1 MVSPHLRFLALG
13 LEFRYD
19 KGPMRNI
26 LRHVS
31 QYRISATAL
40 LVTLAF
46 VAPVIGQQSENSN
59 SDSATETQNA
69 SPTPTPSP
77 APTPIPVSDINAR
90 AEETRLRVEGIQKG
104 LVLSP
109 AVLTIQTSLPELTK
123 ELDARTAESRGLMT
137 ARPSLET
144 LKTIEQDWQVSAK
157 SLPAWKSELK
167 SAIDGL
173 EKSLAELE
181 TLRKEWAL
189 TLELIEAPQKDQEGT
204 GSEKNKI
211 EVPAEVLSTV
221 RSMIAITVST
231 EKKVKETIAEVLS
244 LQTRVSKQDN
254 RVAEMFT
261 TIADRR
267 EDALS
272 NLFVRES
279 PPIWSANRTTSSF
292 GEMFTEAGRS
302 YRIQFNTIRDYVSD
316 KIEAIALH
324 VLIFFGFAGILL
336 WARKKARPLV
346 EKDPEIR
353 PAYSVF
359 ELPVAGA
366 LVLAVMLSGR
376 FYPQAPRMMMA
387 ILGAA
392 ALVPGVLYLRRI
404 LEKPLY
410 PVFNA
415 LIVFYLVDLLR
426 QITATLPFLSRIMF
440 TAEMLGAIAFLAWY
454 LWSRA
459 ANDDRDIE
467 YQDIF
472 LIIRKA
478 IPVLIVLFS
487 VALIASVFGY
497 VGLSH
502 TVGNSVLASSYSAII
517 LYATVQIVKSLL
529 VFALRIRPFSQL
541 GMVQHHLQLIKSKCF
556 RLLDW
561 VGIIS
566 WILLTLNLF
575 SIRRN
580 VFGYL
585 GDWLS
590 YEISLGSVTF
600 TASDILVFGFTIWLS
615 FAISR
620 LVRFFLEEDVYPRVK
635 LGSGISYATS
645 TILHYVLLVVGV
657 LLAIAAIGIDLT
669 NFTILAG
676 AFGVGLG
683 FGMQA
688 IVSNFVSGLILLFER
703 PVELDDFVQVGAH
716 QGLLKK
722 IGLRAS
728 VLRTLDGS
736 EIILP
741 NSQLITEEVTN
752 WTFSDQERRL
762 EINIGV
768 AYGTDPRRVMEIL
781 NELATK
787 NVDILSEPPPRSI
800 FVGFGE
806 SSLDFQLRAWTDKAD
821 QWVVVQS
828 DLTLAIH
835 DALKEAEIEIPFPQR
850 DLHVR
855 GLSAEAA
862 KALTGEKNEN

>member
-1 MVSPHLRFLALG
+1 
-13 LEFRYD
+13 
-19 KGPMRNI
+19 MRNI

>member
-1 MVSPHLRFLALG
+1 
-13 LEFRYD
+13 
-19 KGPMRNI
+19 MRNI

-254 RVAEMFT
+254 RVGEMLT